1 MMRWRDQSGP
11 ARLPSGTE
19 AQPPA
24 GGKRAKIAVLVDSV
38 RNSYQTT
45 VVAGMS
51 DVAARRNVDLAVF
64 AGGVLGAPG
73 NAGVNRN
80 FLFDYCDR
88 SGFDGAILL
97 GGALGNHLGP
107 DAVAELCAR
116 FAPLP
121 IVSLAVAPPGVP
133 SLSVDEESGMRQ
145 ALEHLITRHGFRRIA
160 FVRGPRVNAE
170 AERRFALYRTV
181 LEKHGIDVD
190 PNLVCEGTF
199 ERSAGEAAV
208 ALFIDER
215 QLDFDALLAANDYM
229 ALGAIP
235 ALEARGLEVPSDVAV
250 VGFDDVEDA
259 RFSTPPL
266 TTVRQPLYQQG
277 EAAMDLVLTL
287 IAGGKVPPET
297 VAPTELVVRQSCG
310 CLSGLARPGRA
321 GPVTMTETRIESLL
335 AEHGEELRKHVSRAV
350 HGADTAMPSGW
361 DRQLLD
367 AFEAELRGAGAGLFT
382 STLDRML
389 VGVATAGDDVA
400 AWQGMVSALRKLLL
414 PSLPNEPLRWVQAED
429 LWHEARI
436 LIGELAERAQA
447 QHRLY
452 SERLARVLTESSA
465 TLLATQQVGAL
476 TGAVVAQ
483 LPRLGIPGAWM
494 ALRPPPQ
501 PSGAGDPA
509 SAADGDTA
517 AADHAATANASAN
530 ADTAAAPPANDVNV
544 IIAYDSAD
552 VPGYDAPLPAAPLA
566 PAALLATVVGPLGRR
581 TSSVTLPLFFHERA
595 LGCLILEMGPRE
607 GFVYESLAEQV
618 SSALEGARLVDRLV
632 EEATRRQIA
641 ERQRLEK
648 EMEIAARIQTSI
660 LPRELNVAGLEI
672 SARMQPATEVGGD
685 YYDVV
690 PTDDGCWIGIGDVAG
705 HGLPTGLVMLMMQSG
720 IGALARKM
728 PDASPRDLLLA
739 LNTMLV
745 ENVRARLG
753 QHEHATLTLLRYH
766 RDGALAFAGAHEEI
780 LIRRA
785 ETGRCERI
793 ATPGPWV
800 GAKRDITAGTV
811 DSHTRLRPGDVLVL
825 YTDGLTEAASG
836 NDRAS
841 RFGSDRLVELVE
853 RHGGASPAEVRDAVL
868 AAVAAFAPVRED
880 DVTLLVAKYAG

>member
-1 MMRWRDQSGP
+1 LATSAGSEPSPQS
-11 ARLPSGTE
+11 
-19 AQPPA
+19 
-24 GGKRAKIAVLVDSV
+24 GGKRHKIAVLVDSL

-51 DVAARRNVDLAVF
+51 DLATRRNVDLAVF

-73 NAGVNRN
+73 NTGVNRN

-107 DAVAELCAR
+107 DAVADLCAR

-121 IVSLAVAPPGVP
+121 IVSLAVAPPGIP

-145 ALEHLITRHGFRRIA
+145 AIEHLITRHGFRRIA

-170 AERRFALYRTV
+170 AERRYALYRTV
-181 LEKHGIDVD
+181 LEKHGIDFD

-208 ALFIDER
+208 AVFIDER

-235 ALEARGLEVPSDVAV
+235 ALEARGLDVPSDVAV

-277 EAAMDLVLTL
+277 EAAMELVLTL
-287 IAGGKVPPET
+287 IAGGKVQPET

-335 AEHGEELRKHVSRAV
+335 LEHGEEVRKHVSRAV
-350 HGADTAMPSGW
+350 HGADTAMPAGW

-382 STLDRML
+382 STLDRLL
-389 VGVATAGDDVA
+389 VGVAASGDDVG

-436 LIGELAERAQA
+436 LIGEMAERAQA

-452 SERLARVLTESSA
+452 SERLARVLTESGA

-483 LPRLGIPGAWM
+483 VPRLGIPGAWM
-494 ALRPPPQ
+494 ALRPRRDAVEPD
-501 PSGAGDPA
+501 GDPPGKT
-509 SAADGDTA
+509 D
-517 AADHAATANASAN
+517 
-530 ADTAAAPPANDVNV
+530 PDVNV
-544 IIAYDSAD
+544 IVAYDSAEL
-552 VPGYDAPLPAAPLA
+552 PGSDPPLPEGTLA
-566 PAALLATVVGPLGRR
+566 PASLLSTVLGPLGRR
-581 TSSVTLPLFFHERA
+581 TSTVALPLFFHDRA
-595 LGCLILEMGPRE
+595 LGCLVLEMGPRE

-641 ERQRLEK
+641 ERERLQK

-660 LPRELNVAGLEI
+660 LPRELSVAGLEI

-690 PTDDGCWIGIGDVAG
+690 PVDDGCWIGIGDVAG

-720 IGALARKM
+720 ISALARKM

-753 QHEHATLTLLRYH
+753 QHEHATLTLLRYR
-766 RDGALAFAGAHEEI
+766 RDGTLAFAGAHEEI

-785 ETGRCERI
+785 DSGRCERI

-811 DSHTRLRPGDVLVL
+811 DSHAQLRPGDLLVL
-825 YTDGLTEAASG
+825 YTDGLTEAAAG
-836 NDRAS
+836 ADGHGA

-853 RHGGASPAEVRDAVL
+853 RHGGSSAAELRDAVL

-880 DVTLLVAKYAG
+880 DITLLVARYV

>member
-11 ARLPSGTE
+11 ARLPSNTE
-19 AQPPA
+19 AQPPL
-24 GGKRAKIAVLVDSV
+24 GSKRPKVAVLVDSV

-80 FLFDYCDR
+80 FVFDYCDR

-170 AERRFALYRTV
+170 AERRYALYRAV
-181 LEKHGIDVD
+181 LEKHGIDFD

-199 ERSAGEAAV
+199 ERTAGEAAV

-287 IAGGKVPPET
+287 IGGGKVPPET
-297 VAPTELVVRQSCG
+297 VASTELVVRQSCG

-335 AEHGEELRKHVSRAV
+335 AEHGEDLRNHVSRAV
-350 HGADTAMPSGW
+350 HGADTAMPAGW

-389 VGVATAGDDVA
+389 VGVAAAGDDVS

-483 LPRLGIPGAWM
+483 LPRLGIPGACM
-494 ALRPPPQ
+494 ALRPRPQ
-501 PSGAGDPA
+501 AEGTP
-509 SAADGDTA
+509 SAA
-517 AADHAATANASAN
+517 NE
-530 ADTAAAPPANDVNV
+530 VNV
-544 IIAYDSAD
+544 IVAYDSAD
-552 VPGYDAPLPAAPLA
+552 APGYEAPLPAAPIA
-566 PAALLATVVGPLGRR
+566 PAALLGTVVGPLGRR
-581 TSSVTLPLFFHERA
+581 TSTVTLPLFFHERA
-595 LGCLILEMGPRE
+595 LGCLVLEMGPRE

-641 ERQRLEK
+641 ERERLEK

-660 LPRELNVAGLEI
+660 LPRDLNVAGLEI
-672 SARMQPATEVGGD
+672 AARMQPATEVGGD

-690 PTDDGCWIGIGDVAG
+690 PVDDGCWIGIGDVAG

-720 IGALARKM
+720 IGALARKI
-728 PDASPRDLLLA
+728 PDAAPRDLLLA

-745 ENVRARLG
+745 ENVRGRLG

-766 RDGALAFAGAHEEI
+766 RDGRLAFAGAHEEI

-785 ETGRCERI
+785 DTGRCDRI

-811 DSHTRLRPGDVLVL
+811 DSHAHLRPGDLLVL
-825 YTDGLTEAASG
+825 YTDGLTEAAVGDGRS
-836 NDRAS
+836 A
-841 RFGSDRLVELVE
+841 RFGSDRLVELIE
-853 RHGGASPAEVRDAVL
+853 RHGQASAAEVRDVVL